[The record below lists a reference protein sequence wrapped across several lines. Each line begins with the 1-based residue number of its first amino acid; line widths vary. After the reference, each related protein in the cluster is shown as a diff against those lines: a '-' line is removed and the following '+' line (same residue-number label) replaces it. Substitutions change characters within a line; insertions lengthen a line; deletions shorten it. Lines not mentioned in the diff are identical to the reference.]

1 MKSLFLTAILALTFS
16 TVASAFETSGVECP
30 ALAES
35 NKREGKV
42 VAETSTASNETQ
54 VSNVTEE

>member
-42 VAETSTASNETQ
+42 INQTSTKTETKTT
-54 VSNVTEE
+54 SATKE